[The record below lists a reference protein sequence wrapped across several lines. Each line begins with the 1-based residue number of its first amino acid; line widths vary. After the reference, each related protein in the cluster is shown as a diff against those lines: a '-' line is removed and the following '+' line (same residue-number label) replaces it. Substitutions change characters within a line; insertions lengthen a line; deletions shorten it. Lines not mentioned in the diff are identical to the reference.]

1 MLVGQLIF
9 IQIATFVLII
19 VLLRWLFY
27 NQISRALKRLQQLN
41 QQNLE
46 KERVLKEELKRAKQ
60 EVENEIKQGK
70 AESETIKEQARS
82 EAEKTRRGILETAR
96 TDAKRIISE
105 GERESQRKHKEL
117 LVQIQDKAVYL
128 AADIIRY
135 IFTEESLKVL
145 HVHLIDEFI
154 SCIEKL
160 DKEKIRAQ
168 DGMGEIVC
176 AYSLDKSQKQ
186 KLQKILSS
194 KLDRDVTLEEK
205 LDKEVVAGLI
215 LKLSGFAVIDG
226 SVRNKFKRILPMV
239 KEEARG
245 SIDKQ
250 VK

>member
-1 MLVGQLIF
+1 MLVGQLVF
-9 IQIATFVLII
+9 IQIATFILII

-70 AESETIKEQARS
+70 AESESIKEQARS

-96 TDAKRIISE
+96 TDAKRIVSE
-105 GERESQRKHKEL
+105 GERESQRKYKEL

-128 AADIIRY
+128 ALDVVRY
-135 IFTEESLKVL
+135 IFTQESLKVL
-145 HVHLIDEFI
+145 HIHLIEEFI
-154 SCIEKL
+154 DNISKL

-168 DGMGEIVC
+168 SDLGEIVC
-176 AYSLDKSQKQ
+176 AYSLDKNQKQ
-186 KLQKILSS
+186 RLQKILSD
-194 KLDRDVTLEEK
+194 KLGRNITLGEK
-205 LDKEVVAGLI
+205 LDQGIVAGLI

-226 SVRNKFKRILPMV
+226 SVKNKFKKILPLM
-239 KEEARG
+239 KEEARSG
-245 SIDKQ
+245 IE
-250 VK
+250 